1 MLFYK
6 YLNNIDKQNNRCV
19 FAIKI
24 ITQILFSVNPQK
36 FIYQTLLTRKMLR
49 NKKR

>member
-6 YLNNIDKQNNRCV
+6 YLNNIDKQNNRRV

-36 FIYQTLLTRKMLR
+36 FIYLFISVQ
-49 NKKR
+49 